1 MMMKY
6 LIEMFGIVLKE
17 PPATKSSAL
26 SIETRKFFISFIRFK
41 EKRIENL
48 TKLDCSKRSV

>member
-1 MMMKY
+1 MMKY

-26 SIETRKFFISFIRFK
+26 SIETRKNFISFIRFK
-41 EKRIENL
+41 ENNVLVKMG
-48 TKLDCSKRSV
+48 